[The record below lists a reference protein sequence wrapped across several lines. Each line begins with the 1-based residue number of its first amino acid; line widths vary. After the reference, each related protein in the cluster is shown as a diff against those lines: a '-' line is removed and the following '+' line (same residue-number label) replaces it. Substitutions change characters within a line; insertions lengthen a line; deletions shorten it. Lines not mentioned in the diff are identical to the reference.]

1 MVDPN
6 SDNLP
11 GSIVILGGGT
21 AGWMAAALFSRALGR
36 RCAITLVES
45 AEIGTIGVGEAT
57 IPPIRSFNQTLGLD
71 EAEFVRETRGS
82 YKLGIEF
89 RGWTRPG
96 ETYFHPFGVY
106 GVAPDPGYFH
116 QYWLKLSALNKAGPL
131 GDYSLCDQAAR
142 RGRFGRQSR
151 DPASPLSTFG
161 SAFHF
166 DAGLYARYLRTYAER
181 LGVTRIEGKVAHV
194 AQRGED
200 GFVEALVLEGDRR
213 IEGDF
218 FIDCSGFRGLLIEQT
233 LKTGYE
239 DWSHWLP
246 CDRAM
251 AMPCERQED
260 PRPFTRSTAQAGGWV
275 WNIPL
280 QHRDGNG
287 YVYSSAFIDDEE
299 AEATLRASLGGS
311 ALAEPNR
318 LRFVTGRRKK
328 AWNKNVLSLGLAS
341 GFIEPLES
349 TSIHMIQA
357 GLLKFLS
364 SFPGKAW
371 EPVQVDDYNTR
382 IRLDFERIR
391 DFIVLHYHANQRD
404 EPLWR
409 SRREMELPDS
419 LAERLAL
426 FRACGRLSQHP
437 EEMFTATSWQAV
449 LDGQGVRPR
458 SYDPLVDLHDA
469 DRIAAE
475 FEQIRREIRRAAE
488 AMPRH
493 IDALRLSPARVGAA

>member
-1 MVDPN
+1 MVDPK

-11 GSIVILGGGT
+11 RSLVILGGGT

-45 AEIGTIGVGEAT
+45 EAIGTVGVGEAT
-57 IPPIRSFNQTLGLD
+57 IPPIRGFNQTLGLD
-71 EAEFVRETRGS
+71 EREFLRETKGA

-89 RGWTRPG
+89 HGWTRPG

-116 QYWLKLSALNKAGPL
+116 QYWLKLTAQNRAGPL
-131 GDYSLCDQAAR
+131 DDYSLCAQAAR
-142 RGRFGRQSR
+142 RGRFGQQST
-151 DPASPLSTFG
+151 DPRSPLSTFG

-181 LGVTRIEGKVAHV
+181 LGVTRLEGKVKHV
-194 AQRGED
+194 EQRGED
-200 GFVEALVLEGDRR
+200 GFIQALLLEDDRR
-213 IEGDF
+213 VEGDF

-239 DWSHWLP
+239 DWSRWLP
-246 CDRAM
+246 CDRAV
-251 AMPCERQED
+251 ALPSARAGD
-260 PRPFTRSTAQAGGWV
+260 PNPFTKASAQTGGWI

-287 YVYSSAFIDDEE
+287 YVYSSSFIDDEE
-299 AEATLRASLGGS
+299 AERTLRANLGGE
-311 ALAEPNR
+311 AQAEANK
-318 LRFVTGRRKK
+318 LRFVTGRRKQ

-364 SFPGKAW
+364 SFPGKTW
-371 EPVQVDDYNTR
+371 EPAQVNDYNNR

-409 SRREMELPDS
+409 SRREMELPGS

-458 SYDPLVDLHDA
+458 SYDPLVDLQDI
-469 DRIAAE
+469 DRVAAE
-475 FEQIRREIRRAAE
+475 FEQIRKEIRVAAE

-493 IDALRLSPARVGAA
+493 VDILPSMACA

>member
-1 MVDPN
+1 
-6 SDNLP
+6 
-11 GSIVILGGGT
+11 
-21 AGWMAAALFSRALGR
+21 MAAALLARALGR

-45 AEIGTIGVGEAT
+45 AEIGTVGVGEAT
-57 IPPIRSFNQTLGLD
+57 IPPIRGFNQTLGLN
-71 EAEFVRETRGS
+71 EAEFVRETKGT

-89 RGWTRPG
+89 HGWTRPG
-96 ETYFHPFGVY
+96 EAYFHPFGVY
-106 GVAPDPGYFH
+106 GTAPDPGYFH
-116 QYWLKLSALNKAGPL
+116 HYWLKLSGLGKAGPL
-131 GDYSLCDQAAR
+131 EDYSLCAQAAR
-142 RGRFGRQSR
+142 RGRFGQQSA
-151 DPASPLSTFG
+151 DPRSPLSTFG

-181 LGVTRIEGKVAHV
+181 LGVIRIEGKVARV

-200 GFVEALVLEGDRR
+200 GFIEALHLEGDRR
-213 IEGDF
+213 VDGDF
-218 FIDCSGFRGLLIEQT
+218 FIDCSGFRGLLIEET

-251 AMPCERQED
+251 AMPCTREGA
-260 PRPFTRSTAQAGGWV
+260 PPPFTRSTAQAAGWI

-287 YVYSSAFIDDEE
+287 YVYSSQFIDDDA
-299 AEATLRASLGGS
+299 AEATLRASLGGTP
-311 ALAEPNR
+311 LAEPNR

-364 SFPGKAW
+364 AFPGKTW
-371 EPVQVDDYNTR
+371 DPVQTDDYNDR
-382 IRLDFERIR
+382 IQLDFERIR

-404 EPLWR
+404 EPLWQA
-409 SRREMELPDS
+409 RREMVLPET
-419 LAERLAL
+419 LTRRLAL
-426 FRACGRLSQHP
+426 FRACGRLTQHP

-449 LDGQGVRPR
+449 LDGQGIRPR
-458 SYDPLVDLHDA
+458 SYDPLVDLHDI
-469 DRIAAE
+469 DRVAVE
-475 FEQIRREIRRAAE
+475 FEQIRRELRQTAE
-488 AMPRH
+488 AMPPH
-493 IDALRLSPARVGAA
+493 AAALPRPVMA

>member
-1 MVDPN
+1 VIDPK

-11 GSIVILGGGT
+11 KSLVILGGGT

-45 AEIGTIGVGEAT
+45 EAIGAVGVGEAT
-57 IPPIRSFNQTLGLD
+57 IPPIRGFNQTLGLD
-71 EAEFVRETRGS
+71 EREFLRETKGA

-89 RGWTRPG
+89 HGWTRPG

-116 QYWLKLSALNKAGPL
+116 QYWLKLTAQNRAGPL
-131 GDYSLCDQAAR
+131 DDYSLCAQAAR
-142 RGRFGRQSR
+142 RGRFGQQST
-151 DPASPLSTFG
+151 DPRSPLSTFG

-166 DAGLYARYLRTYAER
+166 DAGLYARYLRAYAER
-181 LGVTRIEGKVAHV
+181 LGVTRLEGKVKHV
-194 AQRGED
+194 EQRGED
-200 GFVEALVLEGDRR
+200 GFIQALLLEDDRR
-213 IEGDF
+213 VEGDF

-239 DWSHWLP
+239 DWSRWLP
-246 CDRAM
+246 CDRAV
-251 AMPCERQED
+251 ALPSARAGD
-260 PRPFTRSTAQAGGWV
+260 PNPFTKASAQTGGWI

-287 YVYSSAFIDDEE
+287 YVYSSSFIDDEE
-299 AEATLRASLGGS
+299 AERTLRANLGGETQ
-311 ALAEPNR
+311 AEANK
-318 LRFVTGRRKK
+318 LRFVTGRRKQ

-364 SFPGKAW
+364 SFPGKTW
-371 EPVQVDDYNTR
+371 EPAQVNDYNDR

-458 SYDPLVDLHDA
+458 SYDPLVDLQDI
-469 DRIAAE
+469 DRVAAE
-475 FEQIRREIRRAAE
+475 FEQIRQEIRVAAE

-493 IDALRLSPARVGAA
+493 VDILPSMARA

>member
-1 MVDPN
+1 VIDPKT
-6 SDNLP
+6 DNLP

-21 AGWMAAALFSRALGR
+21 AGWMAAALLARALGR

-45 AEIGTIGVGEAT
+45 AEIGTVGVGEAT
-57 IPPIRSFNQTLGLD
+57 IPPIRGFNQTLGLN
-71 EAEFVRETRGS
+71 EAEFVRETKGT

-89 RGWTRPG
+89 HGWTRPG
-96 ETYFHPFGVY
+96 EAYFHPFGVY
-106 GVAPDPGYFH
+106 GTAPDPGYFH
-116 QYWLKLSALNKAGPL
+116 HYWLKLSGLGKAGPL
-131 GDYSLCDQAAR
+131 EDYSLCAQAAR
-142 RGRFGRQSR
+142 RGRFGQQSA
-151 DPASPLSTFG
+151 DPRSPLSTFG

-181 LGVTRIEGKVAHV
+181 LGVIRIEGKVARV
-194 AQRGED
+194 AQRSED
-200 GFVEALVLEGDRR
+200 GFIEALHLEGDRR
-213 IEGDF
+213 VAGDF
-218 FIDCSGFRGLLIEQT
+218 FIDCSGFRGLLIEEA

-251 AMPCERQED
+251 AMPCTREGA
-260 PRPFTRSTAQAGGWV
+260 PPPFTRSTAQAAGWI

-287 YVYSSAFIDDEE
+287 YVYSSKFIDDDD
-299 AEATLRASLGGS
+299 AEATLRASLGG
-311 ALAEPNR
+311 APLAEPNR

-364 SFPGKAW
+364 AFPGKTW
-371 EPVQVDDYNTR
+371 DPVQTDDYNDR
-382 IRLDFERIR
+382 IQLDFERIR

-404 EPLWR
+404 EPLWQA
-409 SRREMELPDS
+409 RREMALPET
-419 LAERLAL
+419 LTRRLAL

-437 EEMFTATSWQAV
+437 DEMFTATSWQAV
-449 LDGQGVRPR
+449 LEGQGIRPR
-458 SYDPLVDLHDA
+458 SYDPLVDLHDI
-469 DRIAAE
+469 DRVAAE
-475 FEQIRREIRRAAE
+475 FEQIRRELRQTAE
-488 AMPRH
+488 AMPPH
-493 IDALRLSPARVGAA
+493 AAALPRPVMA

>member
-1 MVDPN
+1 MVEST

-11 GSIVILGGGT
+11 GSLVILGGGT

-36 RCAITLVES
+36 RCAITVVES
-45 AEIGTIGVGEAT
+45 DAIGTVGVGEAT
-57 IPPIRSFNQTLGLD
+57 IPPIRGFNQTLGLD
-71 EAEFVRETRGS
+71 EREFLRETKAT
-82 YKLGIEF
+82 YKLGIQF
-89 RGWTRPG
+89 QGWTRPG

-116 QYWLKLSALNKAGPL
+116 QYWLKLAALNRAGPL
-131 GDYSLCDQAAR
+131 EDYSLCAQAAR
-142 RGRFGRQSR
+142 RGRFGQQSQ
-151 DPASPLSTFG
+151 DPRSPLSTFG

-181 LGVTRIEGKVAHV
+181 LGVRRLQGKVRHV
-194 AQRGED
+194 EQHGET
-200 GFVEALVLEGDRR
+200 GFIQALLLEDDRR
-213 IEGDF
+213 VEGDF

-246 CDRAM
+246 CDRAI
-251 AMPCERQED
+251 AIPCERTCPPQ
-260 PRPFTRSTAQAGGWV
+260 PFTRSIAQAGGWI

-287 YVYSSAFIDDEE
+287 YVYSSAFVDDDE
-299 AEATLRASLGGS
+299 AQRALRANLGGE
-311 ALAEPNR
+311 ALADANM
-318 LRFVTGRRKK
+318 LRFVTGRRKQ

-349 TSIHMIQA
+349 TSIHLIQA

-364 SFPGKAW
+364 AFPGRRW
-371 EPVQVDDYNTR
+371 EPVQVEDYNKR
-382 IRLDFERIR
+382 LRLDFERIR

-409 SRREMELPDS
+409 SRRDMALPDS
-419 LAERLAL
+419 LTERLAL

-449 LDGQGVRPR
+449 LEGQGVRPR
-458 SYDPLVDLHDA
+458 SYDPLVDLQDI
-469 DRIAAE
+469 DRVALE
-475 FEQIRREIRRAAE
+475 FEQIRKEIRGAAE

-493 IDALRLSPARVGAA
+493 VDVLPAMALT

>member
-1 MVDPN
+1 MIDPKT
-6 SDNLP
+6 DNLP

-21 AGWMAAALFSRALGR
+21 AGWMAAALLARALGR

-45 AEIGTIGVGEAT
+45 AEIGTVGVGEAT
-57 IPPIRSFNQTLGLD
+57 IPPIRGFNQTLGLN
-71 EAEFVRETRGS
+71 EAEFVRETKGT

-89 RGWTRPG
+89 HGWTRPG
-96 ETYFHPFGVY
+96 EAYFHPFGVY
-106 GVAPDPGYFH
+106 GTAPDPGYFH
-116 QYWLKLSALNKAGPL
+116 HYWLKLSGLGKAGPL
-131 GDYSLCDQAAR
+131 EDYSLCAQAAR
-142 RGRFGRQSR
+142 RGRFGQQSA
-151 DPASPLSTFG
+151 DPRSPLSTFG

-181 LGVTRIEGKVAHV
+181 LGVIRIEGKVARV

-200 GFVEALVLEGDRR
+200 GFIEALHLEGDRR
-213 IEGDF
+213 VDGDF
-218 FIDCSGFRGLLIEQT
+218 FIDCSGFRGLLIEET

-251 AMPCERQED
+251 AMPCTREGA
-260 PRPFTRSTAQAGGWV
+260 PPPFTRSTAQAAGWI

-287 YVYSSAFIDDEE
+287 YVYSSQFIDDDA
-299 AEATLRASLGGS
+299 AEATLRASLGGTP
-311 ALAEPNR
+311 LAEPNR

-364 SFPGKAW
+364 AFPGKTW
-371 EPVQVDDYNTR
+371 DPVQTDDYNDR
-382 IRLDFERIR
+382 IQLDFERIR

-404 EPLWR
+404 EPLWQA
-409 SRREMELPDS
+409 RREMVLPET
-419 LAERLAL
+419 LTRRLAL
-426 FRACGRLSQHP
+426 FRACGRLTQHP

-449 LDGQGVRPR
+449 LDGQGIRPR
-458 SYDPLVDLHDA
+458 SYDPLVDLHDI
-469 DRIAAE
+469 DRVAVE
-475 FEQIRREIRRAAE
+475 FEQIRRELRQTAE
-488 AMPRH
+488 AMPPH
-493 IDALRLSPARVGAA
+493 AAALPRPVMA

>member
-1 MVDPN
+1 V
-6 SDNLP
+6 
-11 GSIVILGGGT
+11 
-21 AGWMAAALFSRALGR
+21 LFRSGHVTSV
-36 RCAITLVES
+36 TLES
-45 AEIGTIGVGEAT
+45 GQV
-57 IPPIRSFNQTLGLD
+57 
-71 EAEFVRETRGS
+71 
-82 YKLGIEF
+82 
-89 RGWTRPG
+89 
-96 ETYFHPFGVY
+96 
-106 GVAPDPGYFH
+106 
-116 QYWLKLSALNKAGPL
+116 
-131 GDYSLCDQAAR
+131 
-142 RGRFGRQSR
+142 
-151 DPASPLSTFG
+151 
-161 SAFHF
+161 
-166 DAGLYARYLRTYAER
+166 
-181 LGVTRIEGKVAHV
+181 
-194 AQRGED
+194 
-200 GFVEALVLEGDRR
+200 
-213 IEGDF
+213 IEGDL

-239 DWSHWLP
+239 DWSKWLP

-251 AMPCERQED
+251 AMPCARAAD
-260 PRPFTRSTAQAGGWV
+260 PNPFTKATAQAGGWV

-299 AEATLRASLGGS
+299 AERTLRASLGGE
-311 ALAEPNR
+311 AQAEPNR
-318 LRFVTGRRKK
+318 LRFLTGRRRK

-364 SFPGKAW
+364 SFPGRTW
-371 EPVQVDDYNTR
+371 EPVQEDDYNNR

-409 SRREMELPDS
+409 SRREMKLPDS

-426 FRACGRLSQHP
+426 YRACGRLSQHP

-449 LDGQGVRPR
+449 LDGQGVWAR
-458 SYDPLVDLHDA
+458 SYDPLVDLQDIDRVAA
-469 DRIAAE
+469 DFGLVRK
-475 FEQIRREIRRAAE
+475 EIRAAAE

-493 IDALRLSPARVGAA
+493 VDILPSMARA

>member
-1 MVDPN
+1 VIDPK

-11 GSIVILGGGT
+11 KSLVILGGGT

-45 AEIGTIGVGEAT
+45 EAIGAVGVGEAT
-57 IPPIRSFNQTLGLD
+57 IPPIRGFNQTLGLD
-71 EAEFVRETRGS
+71 EREFLRETKGA

-89 RGWTRPG
+89 HGWTRPG

-116 QYWLKLSALNKAGPL
+116 QYWLKLTAQNRAGPL
-131 GDYSLCDQAAR
+131 DDYSLCAQAAR
-142 RGRFGRQSR
+142 RGRFGQQST
-151 DPASPLSTFG
+151 DPRSPLSTFG

-181 LGVTRIEGKVAHV
+181 LGVTRLEGKVKHV
-194 AQRGED
+194 EQRGED
-200 GFVEALVLEGDRR
+200 GFIQALLLEDDRR
-213 IEGDF
+213 VEGDF

-239 DWSHWLP
+239 DWSRWLP
-246 CDRAM
+246 CDRAV
-251 AMPCERQED
+251 ALPSARAGD
-260 PRPFTRSTAQAGGWV
+260 PNPFTKASAQTGGWI

-287 YVYSSAFIDDEE
+287 YVYSSSFIDDED
-299 AEATLRASLGGS
+299 AERTLRANLGGE
-311 ALAEPNR
+311 AQAEANK
-318 LRFVTGRRKK
+318 LRFVTGRRKQ

-364 SFPGKAW
+364 SFPGKTW
-371 EPVQVDDYNTR
+371 EPAQVNDYNDR

-458 SYDPLVDLHDA
+458 SYDPLVDLQDI
-469 DRIAAE
+469 DRVAAE
-475 FEQIRREIRRAAE
+475 FEQIRQEIRVAAE

-493 IDALRLSPARVGAA
+493 VDILPSMARA

>member
-1 MVDPN
+1 VIDPKT
-6 SDNLP
+6 DNLP

-21 AGWMAAALFSRALGR
+21 AGWMAAALLARALGR

-45 AEIGTIGVGEAT
+45 AEIGTVGVGEAT
-57 IPPIRSFNQTLGLD
+57 IPPIRGFNQTLGLN
-71 EAEFVRETRGS
+71 EAEFVRETKGT
-82 YKLGIEF
+82 YKLGIAF
-89 RGWTRPG
+89 HGWTRPG
-96 ETYFHPFGVY
+96 EAYFHPFGVY
-106 GVAPDPGYFH
+106 GTAPDPGYFH
-116 QYWLKLSALNKAGPL
+116 HYWLKLSGLGKAGPL
-131 GDYSLCDQAAR
+131 EDYSLCAQAAR
-142 RGRFGRQSR
+142 RGRFGQQSA
-151 DPASPLSTFG
+151 DPRSPLSTFG

-181 LGVTRIEGKVAHV
+181 LGVTRIEGKVARV

-200 GFVEALVLEGDRR
+200 GFIEALHLEGDRR
-213 IEGDF
+213 VDGDF
-218 FIDCSGFRGLLIEQT
+218 FIDCSGFRGLLIEEA

-251 AMPCERQED
+251 AMPCTREGA
-260 PRPFTRSTAQAGGWV
+260 PPPITRSTAQAAGWI

-287 YVYSSAFIDDEE
+287 YVYSSQFIDDDA
-299 AEATLRASLGGS
+299 AEATMRASLGGTP
-311 ALAEPNR
+311 LAEPNR

-364 SFPGKAW
+364 AFPGKTW
-371 EPVQVDDYNTR
+371 DPVQADDYNDR
-382 IRLDFERIR
+382 IQLDFERIR

-404 EPLWR
+404 EPLWQA
-409 SRREMELPDS
+409 RREMALPET
-419 LAERLAL
+419 LTRRLAL

-437 EEMFTATSWQAV
+437 E
-449 LDGQGVRPR
+449 
-458 SYDPLVDLHDA
+458 
-469 DRIAAE
+469 
-475 FEQIRREIRRAAE
+475 
-488 AMPRH
+488 
-493 IDALRLSPARVGAA
+493 

>member
-1 MVDPN
+1 MINPQT
-6 SDNLP
+6 DNLP
-11 GSIVILGGGT
+11 GAITILGGGT
-21 AGWMAAALFSRALGR
+21 AGWMAAALLARALGR

-45 AEIGTIGVGEAT
+45 AEIGTVGVGEAT
-57 IPPIRSFNQTLGLD
+57 IPPIRGFNQTLGLN
-71 EAEFVRETRGS
+71 EAEFVRETKGT

-96 ETYFHPFGVY
+96 EAYFHPFGVY
-106 GVAPDPGYFH
+106 GTAPDPGYFH
-116 QYWLKLSALNKAGPL
+116 QYWLKLSGLGKAGAL
-131 GDYSLCDQAAR
+131 EDYSLCAQAAR
-142 RGRFGRQSR
+142 RGRFGQQSQ
-151 DPASPLSTFG
+151 DPRSPLSTFG

-181 LGVTRIEGKVAHV
+181 LGVNRIEGKVV
-194 AQRGED
+194 SVDQRGED
-200 GFVEALVLEGDRR
+200 GFIEALRLDGDRR
-213 IEGDF
+213 VAGDF
-218 FIDCSGFRGLLIEQT
+218 FIDCSGFRGLLIEEA

-251 AMPCERQED
+251 AMPCTREGE
-260 PRPFTRSTAQAGGWV
+260 PSPFTRSTAQAGGWI

-287 YVYSSAFIDDEE
+287 YVYSSRYIDDDT
-299 AEATLRASLGGS
+299 AEATLRASLGGTV
-311 ALAEPNR
+311 LAEPNR
-318 LRFVTGRRKK
+318 LRFVTGRRRK

-364 SFPGKAW
+364 AFPGKAW
-371 EPVQVDDYNTR
+371 DPVQADDYNDR
-382 IRLDFERIR
+382 IQLDFERIR

-409 SRREMELPDS
+409 DRREMVLPET
-419 LAERLAL
+419 LTRRLAL

-449 LDGQGVRPR
+449 LEGQGIRPR
-458 SYDPLVDLHDA
+458 TYDPLVDLHDI
-469 DRIAAE
+469 DRVATE
-475 FEQIRREIRRAAE
+475 FEQIRRELRQTAE
-488 AMPRH
+488 AMSPH
-493 IDALRLSPARVGAA
+493 AAALPGLVSA

>member
-1 MVDPN
+1 MKKSP
-6 SDNLP
+6 S
-11 GSIVILGGGT
+11 T
-21 AGWMAAALFSRALGR
+21 
-36 RCAITLVES
+36 
-45 AEIGTIGVGEAT
+45 
-57 IPPIRSFNQTLGLD
+57 QT
-71 EAEFVRETRGS
+71 
-82 YKLGIEF
+82 
-89 RGWTRPG
+89 
-96 ETYFHPFGVY
+96 
-106 GVAPDPGYFH
+106 
-116 QYWLKLSALNKAGPL
+116 
-131 GDYSLCDQAAR
+131 
-142 RGRFGRQSR
+142 
-151 DPASPLSTFG
+151 
-161 SAFHF
+161 
-166 DAGLYARYLRTYAER
+166 
-181 LGVTRIEGKVAHV
+181 
-194 AQRGED
+194 
-200 GFVEALVLEGDRR
+200 
-213 IEGDF
+213 
-218 FIDCSGFRGLLIEQT
+218 
-233 LKTGYE
+233 
-239 DWSHWLP
+239 
-246 CDRAM
+246 
-251 AMPCERQED
+251 
-260 PRPFTRSTAQAGGWV
+260 GGWI

-299 AEATLRASLGGS
+299 AERTLRANLGGE
-311 ALAEPNR
+311 AQAEANR
-318 LRFVTGRRKK
+318 LRFVTGRRKQ

-364 SFPGKAW
+364 SFPGKTW
-371 EPVQVDDYNTR
+371 EPAQVDDDNKR

-458 SYDPLVDLHDA
+458 SYDPLVDLQDI
-469 DRIAAE
+469 DRVAVE
-475 FEQIRREIRRAAE
+475 FEQIRQEIRVAAE

-493 IDALRLSPARVGAA
+493 VDILPSMARA